1 VTFEEFAGARLQSL
15 LRYATVLTGDPHLAQ
30 DIVQD
35 VLVRV
40 HARWGKVSRYDAPE
54 QYVRRAILN
63 AYISW
68 RRRWSVRNLVSF
80 GSPPE
85 QVAPEPVGSE
95 PSELWQRL
103 AGLPRRQRAVLALR
117 YYEGFTD
124 AEIAELLGCTTGTV
138 RSHASKALAS
148 LRADLGGA
156 HPPTY
161 LEAL

>member
-1 VTFEEFAGARLQSL
+1 VTFEEFAEARLQSL

-35 VLVRV
+35 VLVRI
-40 HARWGKVSRYDAPE
+40 HSRWGKVSRYDAPE
-54 QYVRRAILN
+54 QYARRAILN

-68 RRRWSVRNLVSF
+68 RRRWSVRNLVPF

-85 QVAPEPVGSE
+85 QIVPEHAVFE
-95 PSELWQRL
+95 PSELWQRM

-124 AEIAELLGCTTGTV
+124 AEIAEMLGCTAGTV
-138 RSHASKALAS
+138 RAHASKALAS
-148 LRADLGGA
+148 LRAELGSSR
-156 HPPTY
+156 PTTY